1 MKLYEFDPHTGKYLG
16 SHDAQVDEWQTEIKG
31 ETCYIGE
38 ANAVWDEPPQQE
50 GYTAYYIGGEW
61 VLKADPTQA
70 ELNQKEAE
78 TAKAKL
84 QTAALNAM
92 MATLAGGDI
101 TAQQNEYQS
110 TITALS
116 DEVALLMPDAYP
128 AWSGAGK
135 KYKKDARIT
144 YNGVLYK
151 VLQDHTSQETWT
163 PEAAPSLFAKVLTAE
178 GEILDWQQ
186 PDSTNP
192 YMKGDKVK
200 YNGKVYESLI
210 DNNVWAPDAY
220 PQGWQEVTA

>member
-1 MKLYEFDPHTGKYLG
+1 MKLYEFDPHTGEYLG

-50 GYTAYYIGGEW
+50 GYTPYYIGGEW

-78 TAKAKL
+78 TAKVKL
-84 QTAALNAM
+84 QAAAINAM

-128 AWSGAGK
+128 AWTGAGK
-135 KYKKDARIT
+135 EYKKDTRVT

-151 VLQDHTSQETWT
+151 VLQGHTSQATWT

-186 PDSTNP
+186 PGSTNP

-210 DNNVWAPDAY
+210 DNNLWAPDAY